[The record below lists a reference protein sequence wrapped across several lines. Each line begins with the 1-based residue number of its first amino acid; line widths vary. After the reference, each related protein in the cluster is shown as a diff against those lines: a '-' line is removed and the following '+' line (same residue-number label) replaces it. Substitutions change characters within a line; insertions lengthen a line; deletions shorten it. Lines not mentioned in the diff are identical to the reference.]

1 MRKKCTKIKIPN
13 CAIFFKRTLDILLNI
28 CYNTIRKNEREK
40 EIETMTELEMREFY
54 EDMETAFADV
64 EMPTEEDID
73 EMFRQYWGD

>member
-1 MRKKCTKIKIPN
+1 
-13 CAIFFKRTLDILLNI
+13 
-28 CYNTIRKNEREK
+28 
-40 EIETMTELEMREFY
+40 MTEMEMREFY